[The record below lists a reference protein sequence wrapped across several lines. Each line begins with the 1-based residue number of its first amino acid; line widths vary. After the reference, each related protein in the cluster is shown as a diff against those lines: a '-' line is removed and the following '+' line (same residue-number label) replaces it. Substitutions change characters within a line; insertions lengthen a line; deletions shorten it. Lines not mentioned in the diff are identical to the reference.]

1 MNMIYR
7 IRTFLLLLCLLPVS
21 LYAQQDDVTSAD
33 VEDVGTDLMEV
44 RDLRSMG
51 LNVTDNNT
59 VWLLTNGHDKFEDL
73 FKYVRQARRFIHME
87 YFNYRNDSINSILI
101 NLLRQKAEEG
111 VEVRVMYDAFGN
123 SSNNQPF
130 SKAKHDSICNLG
142 IQLEKFDPIRFPWVN
157 HIYPRDHRKI
167 VVIDGLVAYT
177 GGMNVADYYING
189 LEGIGPWRDMHM
201 HIEGP
206 AVTDIHKIFIKMW
219 AKQTGQ
225 LLTGVRYLPPCEGKG
240 KVRMAV
246 VDREPNVTN
255 KSIRKLYISMINN
268 ARHNVRI
275 ISPYFMPTTSLRIA
289 IRNAVKRGVDVQIMI
304 SEKSDIPM
312 TPDVVHYWAY
322 KMAKAGATV
331 YMYQEGF
338 HHTKI
343 MTVDDSFCTIGSANL
358 DARSLRY
365 DYEINTAVFNKEITM
380 QLVNMFEK
388 DKEQSLILDD
398 NKWSRKSAWHKFVGW
413 FGHLLTPVM

>member
-1 MNMIYR
+1 MTNILKY
-7 IRTFLLLLCLLPVS
+7 CLLS
-21 LYAQQDDVTSAD
+21 LSLLAFSAYAQDNDRQKQDEAMMKS
-33 VEDVGTDLMEV
+33 DLMEI
-44 RDLRSMG
+44 RALRNMG
-51 LNVTDNNT
+51 LNVSYTNK

-73 FKYVRQARRFIHME
+73 FKYVNQAKSFIHME

-101 NLLRQKAEEG
+101 HLLHQKVQQG

-130 SKAKHDSICNLG
+130 SREKHDSICDLG
-142 IQLEKFDPIRFPWVN
+142 IRLEKFDPLNFPWLN

-167 VVIDGLVAYT
+167 VVIDGKIAYT
-177 GGMNVADYYING
+177 GGMNVADYYIDG
-189 LEGIGPWRDMHM
+189 LKGIGPWRDMHM

-206 AVTDIHKIFIKMW
+206 AVNDIHKIFIKMW
-219 AKQTGQ
+219 AKQTGE
-225 LLTGVRYLPPCEGKG
+225 LLTGVKYLPPSDCDGN
-240 KVRMAV
+240 VRLAV

-255 KSIRKLYISMINN
+255 ESIRKLYITMLDNAQNN
-268 ARHNVRI
+268 VKI
-275 ISPYFMPTTSLRIA
+275 ISPYFMPTTSLRKA
-289 IRNAVKRGVDVQIMI
+289 IKNAVKRGVDVQIMI
-304 SEKSDIPM
+304 SEKSDVPM
-312 TPDVVHYWAY
+312 TPDVVHFWGH
-322 KMAKAGATV
+322 KMAKLGVKV

-365 DYEINTAVFNKEITM
+365 DYEINTAVFDKDITM

-388 DKEQSLILDD
+388 DKEQSLILDEK
-398 NKWSRKSAWHKFVGW
+398 KWSRKSAWHKFVGW